1 MNTRS
6 ASTAPGPPR
15 DSIDHTSTHHTAFE
29 PTSPSG
35 KKTELSHTERG
46 QVANEQEQAA
56 LDHVGAS
63 TDLAMGSPRRIRIEK
78 RLKLKLD
85 ARMSILV

>member
-1 MNTRS
+1 
-6 ASTAPGPPR
+6 
-15 DSIDHTSTHHTAFE
+15 
-29 PTSPSG
+29 
-35 KKTELSHTERG
+35 
-46 QVANEQEQAA
+46 VANEQEQAA